1 MSVRLCDTNLSRA
14 LNLHLSGSD
23 LLFAISALSAL
34 SLHSLSYFAGQTE
47 PKILRFVLF
56 IPRQKIKNWICYDHD
71 NWIGIH
77 VSQLRAGNSYSD
89 CDCLWSDSDR
99 NAPALWQHYV
109 LVPLLWEEMVTG
121 YSSPEHL
128 FELYQDSW
136 DDQMVLLVCNHL
148 NLIKQFGQMLFVLIC

>member
-1 MSVRLCDTNLSRA
+1 MIV
-14 LNLHLSGSD
+14 
-23 LLFAISALSAL
+23 IV
-34 SLHSLSYFAGQTE
+34 YGQIQIGMH
-47 PKILRFVLF
+47 PL
-56 IPRQKIKNWICYDHD
+56 YD
-71 NWIGIH
+71 NIMYW
-77 VSQLRAGNSYSD
+77 L
-89 CDCLWSDSDR
+89 
-99 NAPALWQHYV
+99 